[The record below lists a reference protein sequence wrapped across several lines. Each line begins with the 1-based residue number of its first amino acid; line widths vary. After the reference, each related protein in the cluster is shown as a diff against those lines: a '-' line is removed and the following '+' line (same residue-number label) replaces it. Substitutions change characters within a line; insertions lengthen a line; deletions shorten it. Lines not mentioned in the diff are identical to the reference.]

1 MFQSLGRKLQ
11 KNQIRFVTLYK
22 TVTFSSEFQSQK
34 NRMSFFLKQ
43 NKTLLFC
50 FFILFFFQ
58 LIFGQKNIEAISY
71 NIRYENLDDGENQW
85 DLRKKTLINY
95 LKNKSPS
102 IVAMQEVLNSQL
114 LDLNFSLSEYSFV
127 GIGREDGKK
136 KGEFCP
142 IFFNKYRFELIESE
156 TFWLSE
162 TPEKISVGWDAAL
175 ERICTYARFKDLENN
190 REFWV
195 FNTHFDHIGVKARN
209 ESVELILKKIKEV
222 NKGKIPILL
231 TGDFN
236 LTPEKK
242 PIKRLQTLFQDIL
255 ADLNIEDHKY
265 GTFNGFKKQVDSPQ
279 RIDYIFQNGFKVLK
293 SEHLWIKTPKGLWA
307 SDHHPVYLE
316 CLFK

>member
-1 MFQSLGRKLQ
+1 MSL
-11 KNQIRFVTLYK
+11 
-22 TVTFSSEFQSQK
+22 
-34 NRMSFFLKQ
+34 FLKQ
-43 NKTLLFC
+43 NETLLFC
-50 FFILFFFQ
+50 FFLFFNFQ
-58 LIFGQKNIEAISY
+58 LISGQKKIKAMSY
-71 NIRYENLDDGENQW
+71 NVRYENFDDGENQW
-85 DLRKKTLINY
+85 DQRKKTLIDY
-95 LKNKSPS
+95 LKSKSPS
-102 IVAMQEVLNSQL
+102 IIGMQEVISTQL

-127 GIGREDGKK
+127 GIGREDGKI

-175 ERICTYARFKDLENN
+175 ERICTYVRLKDLENN

-222 NKGKIPILL
+222 NNEKIPILI

-236 LTPEKK
+236 LIPEKK
-242 PIKRLQTLFQDIL
+242 PIKRLQSLFQDIL
-255 ADLNIEDHKY
+255 ADLNIGDPKY
-265 GTFNGFKKQVDSPQ
+265 GTFNGFKEQVDSPQ

>member
-1 MFQSLGRKLQ
+1 MGRKLQ
-11 KNQIRFVTLYK
+11 KNQIRFVTLY
-22 TVTFSSEFQSQK
+22 TTITFSPKFQSQK

-43 NKTLLFC
+43 NKTLLYC
-50 FFILFFFQ
+50 FFILFCQ
-58 LIFGQKNIEAISY
+58 LIFGQKNIEVISY

-175 ERICTYARFKDLENN
+175 ERICTYAKFKDLENN

-242 PIKRLQTLFQDIL
+242 T
-255 ADLNIEDHKY
+255 Y
-265 GTFNGFKKQVDSPQ
+265 
-279 RIDYIFQNGFKVLK
+279 
-293 SEHLWIKTPKGLWA
+293 
-307 SDHHPVYLE
+307 
-316 CLFK
+316 

>member
-1 MFQSLGRKLQ
+1 
-11 KNQIRFVTLYK
+11 
-22 TVTFSSEFQSQK
+22 
-34 NRMSFFLKQ
+34 MSFFLKQ
-43 NKTLLFC
+43 NKTLLLC
-50 FFILFFFQ
+50 FLILFFFQ

-71 NIRYENLDDGENQW
+71 IIRYENLDDGENQW
-85 DLRKKTLINY
+85 DLRRKTLINY
-95 LKNKSPS
+95 LKNKSPG

-175 ERICTYARFKDLENN
+175 ERICTYAKFKDLENN

-222 NKGKIPILL
+222 NKEKIPILL

-242 PIKRLQTLFQDIL
+242 PIKMLQGFFQDIL
-255 ADLNIEDHKY
+255 ADLNIKDPKY
-265 GTFNGFKKQVDSPQ
+265 GTFNGFKTLVDYPQ
-279 RIDYIFQNGFKVLK
+279 RIDYIFQKGFKVLK
-293 SEHLWIKTPKGLWA
+293 AEHLWIKTPEGLWA

-316 CLFK
+316 CFFK

>member
-1 MFQSLGRKLQ
+1 MGWKLQ
-11 KNQIRFVTLYK
+11 KIHIRFITLYITNVFIK
-22 TVTFSSEFQSQK
+22 ILITKK
-34 NRMSFFLKQ
+34 NRMSLFLKQ
-43 NKTLLFC
+43 NETLLFC
-50 FFILFFFQ
+50 FFLLFNFQ
-58 LIFGQKNIEAISY
+58 LISGQKKIEAMSY
-71 NIRYENLDDGENQW
+71 NVRYENFDDGENQW
-85 DLRKKTLINY
+85 DQRKKTLIDY
-95 LKNKSPS
+95 LKSKSPS
-102 IVAMQEVLNSQL
+102 IIGMQEVISTQL

-127 GIGREDGKK
+127 GIGREDGKI

-175 ERICTYARFKDLENN
+175 ERICTYVRLKDLENN

-222 NKGKIPILL
+222 NNEKIPILI

-242 PIKRLQTLFQDIL
+242 PIKRLQSFFQDIL
-255 ADLNIEDHKY
+255 ADLNIGDPKY
-265 GTFNGFKKQVDSPQ
+265 GTYNGFKEQVDSPQ

>member
-1 MFQSLGRKLQ
+1 M
-11 KNQIRFVTLYK
+11 
-22 TVTFSSEFQSQK
+22 
-34 NRMSFFLKQ
+34 
-43 NKTLLFC
+43 
-50 FFILFFFQ
+50 
-58 LIFGQKNIEAISY
+58 SY
-71 NIRYENLDDGENQW
+71 NVRYENFDDGENQW
-85 DLRKKTLINY
+85 DQRKKTLIDY
-95 LKNKSPS
+95 LKSKSPS
-102 IVAMQEVLNSQL
+102 IIGMQEVISTQL

-127 GIGREDGKK
+127 GIGREDGKI

-175 ERICTYARFKDLENN
+175 ERICTYVRLKDLENN

-255 ADLNIEDHKY
+255 ADLNIGDHKY

-316 CLFK
+316 CLFN